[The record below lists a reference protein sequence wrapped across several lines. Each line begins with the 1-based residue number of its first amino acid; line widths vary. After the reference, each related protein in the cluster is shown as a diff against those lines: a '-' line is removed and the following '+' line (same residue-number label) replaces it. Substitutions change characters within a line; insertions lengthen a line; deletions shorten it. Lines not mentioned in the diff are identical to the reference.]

1 MTLMLLFSSLVYL
14 KIVFRGF
21 FLKKRFI
28 CKDADVEKC
37 KENSE
42 ISVLIS
48 VVQPFSSHG
57 THKLITKILR
67 RTKNGIFCRSD
78 KKKKSKILIHPH
90 WTAIVV
96 LAVVIFSFDD
106 LREKRSVPPTKQAPC
121 GTLAENCRPKE
132 TELPF

>member
-14 KIVFRGF
+14 KIVFMGF

-57 THKLITKILR
+57 THKLITKILQ
-67 RTKNGIFCRSD
+67 RTKNRIFCRSD
-78 KKKKSKILIHPH
+78 KKKSKILIHPH
-90 WTAIVV
+90 RTAIVV

-106 LREKRSVPPTKQAPC
+106 LRV
-121 GTLAENCRPKE
+121 
-132 TELPF
+132 